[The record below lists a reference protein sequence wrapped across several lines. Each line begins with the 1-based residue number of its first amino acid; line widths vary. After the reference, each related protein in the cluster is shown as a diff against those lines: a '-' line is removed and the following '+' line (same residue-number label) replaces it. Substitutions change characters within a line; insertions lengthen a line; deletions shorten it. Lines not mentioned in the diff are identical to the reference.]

1 MAKVSIVIPV
11 YNVERYL
18 RECLESVQ
26 KQTLK
31 DIEIICVDDGS
42 TDSSSSILDE
52 YAQKDERFVIIH
64 KQNEGYGKTINVGI
78 KAATAHYIGI
88 VESDDMVL
96 PDMYERLLEFMD
108 RHPVDVMKA
117 DFYEFYEVENGTYI
131 EQYIP
136 LISDE
141 KLERLYETEF
151 NIRENEE
158 AFLFNKH
165 TWTGLYNRKFLEH
178 ENIRHHETPGAS
190 YQDVGFWF
198 QTMAK
203 SKSIYFVKQAFYRYR
218 IDNPNSSMYSNSK
231 VFEVCEEY
239 NFIHDMLNQMGE
251 DGKPFHKWVAYMKI
265 TECLNSMYRISDK
278 YRESL
283 AQRIKEEFL
292 KELKQD
298 YVRPQLYPDYW
309 KIRIFKV
316 ITSPISY
323 VQEENLRRKKIEDA
337 LKGYDTVIL
346 YGAGKIGVKTQ
357 QLLKEG
363 RLNTKIKYFAVT
375 DITDNPDI
383 VMGIPVREIDSL
395 KDYKERA
402 LIIIT
407 VGRNYEDEVEDI
419 LKQKEFRHY
428 IRVNDMQ

>member
-141 KLERLYETEF
+141 K
-151 NIRENEE
+151 
-158 AFLFNKH
+158 
-165 TWTGLYNRKFLEH
+165 
-178 ENIRHHETPGAS
+178 
-190 YQDVGFWF
+190 
-198 QTMAK
+198 
-203 SKSIYFVKQAFYRYR
+203 
-218 IDNPNSSMYSNSK
+218 
-231 VFEVCEEY
+231 
-239 NFIHDMLNQMGE
+239 
-251 DGKPFHKWVAYMKI
+251 
-265 TECLNSMYRISDK
+265 
-278 YRESL
+278 
-283 AQRIKEEFL
+283 
-292 KELKQD
+292 
-298 YVRPQLYPDYW
+298 
-309 KIRIFKV
+309 
-316 ITSPISY
+316 
-323 VQEENLRRKKIEDA
+323 
-337 LKGYDTVIL
+337 
-346 YGAGKIGVKTQ
+346 
-357 QLLKEG
+357 
-363 RLNTKIKYFAVT
+363 
-375 DITDNPDI
+375 
-383 VMGIPVREIDSL
+383 
-395 KDYKERA
+395 
-402 LIIIT
+402 
-407 VGRNYEDEVEDI
+407 
-419 LKQKEFRHY
+419 
-428 IRVNDMQ
+428 

>member
-1 MAKVSIVIPV
+1 
-11 YNVERYL
+11 
-18 RECLESVQ
+18 
-26 KQTLK
+26 
-31 DIEIICVDDGS
+31 
-42 TDSSSSILDE
+42 
-52 YAQKDERFVIIH
+52 
-64 KQNEGYGKTINVGI
+64 
-78 KAATAHYIGI
+78 
-88 VESDDMVL
+88 
-96 PDMYERLLEFMD
+96 
-108 RHPVDVMKA
+108 
-117 DFYEFYEVENGTYI
+117 
-131 EQYIP
+131 
-136 LISDE
+136 
-141 KLERLYETEF
+141 
-151 NIRENEE
+151 
-158 AFLFNKH
+158 
-165 TWTGLYNRKFLEH
+165 
-178 ENIRHHETPGAS
+178 
-190 YQDVGFWF
+190 
-198 QTMAK
+198 
-203 SKSIYFVKQAFYRYR
+203 
-218 IDNPNSSMYSNSK
+218 
-231 VFEVCEEY
+231 
-239 NFIHDMLNQMGE
+239 
-251 DGKPFHKWVAYMKI
+251 MKI

-346 YGAGKIGVKTQ
+346 YGAGKIGVRTQ